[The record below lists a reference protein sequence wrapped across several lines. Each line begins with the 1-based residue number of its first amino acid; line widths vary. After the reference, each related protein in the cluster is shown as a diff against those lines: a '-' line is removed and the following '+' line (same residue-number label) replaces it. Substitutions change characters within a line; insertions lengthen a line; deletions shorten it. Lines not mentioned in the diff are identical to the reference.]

1 MKKWAKK
8 EILTSEERW
17 EKEEKERKFTM
28 RERERERERERIMFK
43 KEKRESRIDQGGCW
57 NNKKKNIKWLF
68 KENNVYNRQIDVGIL

>member
-1 MKKWAKK
+1 MKKGAK
-8 EILTSEERW
+8 EENLTSEERW
-17 EKEEKERKFTM
+17 EKEEKERKFTK
-28 RERERERERERIMFK
+28 RERERERIMFK

>member
-1 MKKWAKK
+1 MKKGAK
-8 EILTSEERW
+8 EDNLTSEETW

-28 RERERERERERIMFK
+28 WERERERIVFR

>member
-1 MKKWAKK
+1 MKKGAK
-8 EILTSEERW
+8 EENLTSEERW
-17 EKEEKERKFTM
+17 EKEEKERKFT
-28 RERERERERERIMFK
+28 ERERERERIMFK